1 MLIIYAWLQILE
13 IFDIILTINL
23 VDDNF
28 LVYFCIRWDFSLV
41 LGIPIFSISRSN

>member
-28 LVYFCIRWDFSLV
+28 LVYFCIR
-41 LGIPIFSISRSN
+41 

>member
-13 IFDIILTINL
+13 IFDIILTINR

-28 LVYFCIRWDFSLV
+28 FEYFCIR
-41 LGIPIFSISRSN
+41 